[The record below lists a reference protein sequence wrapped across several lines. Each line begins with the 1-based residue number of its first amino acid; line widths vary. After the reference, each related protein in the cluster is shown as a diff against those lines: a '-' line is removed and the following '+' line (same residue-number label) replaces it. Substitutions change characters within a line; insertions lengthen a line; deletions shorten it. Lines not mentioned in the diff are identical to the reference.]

1 MRKIFCVVALALI
14 SLAPCRA
21 IDLTKSIS
29 GDYTGKADT
38 LNYCFIENF
47 LNKNTGTFW
56 STPQDVAG
64 SSWNIYWQQ
73 AHAIDVIIYAYERLK
88 DSDPTTATT
97 YKNYIRKWY
106 TNYANNY
113 YGKTFENPFTDDM
126 AWICLTLLHM
136 GEALETERYTNMAKT
151 VYDKYIITRA
161 SSEGGLHLPWN
172 SDKND
177 DGTYK
182 NADGGTCTEGP
193 ACLVAAKLY
202 LEYGDENYLQNAK
215 DFYSHMIEAH
225 CYDDGRVGEP
235 PLSYT
240 NGTFGEACRYLYH
253 ITGETEYRDKA
264 ALFIYY
270 AFNSTRNGQNGIL
283 RNEGENMDNSI
294 FKAVLIPYAVNFV
307 LDEDMSDIRRKYV
320 LLYIQKNADSLWERL
335 DKSKYPEMYC
345 PFGWA
350 ETYDYDSSTSAS
362 MGAMASGASLYENTV
377 RMHNTLIER
386 DAATGIE
393 PLTDFDKTVE
403 DGNCY
408 NIAGQKVSSD
418 YKGLIIRNGKKVIK
432 R

>member
-1 MRKIFCVVALALI
+1 MRKFFCAFVLAAVSVAT
-14 SLAPCRA
+14 CRA
-21 IDLTKSIS
+21 IDLTNNIS

-38 LNYCFIENF
+38 LDYCFVENF
-47 LNKNTGTFW
+47 LNKDKGTFW
-56 STPQDVAG
+56 STPQDAGG

-73 AHAIDVIIYAYERLK
+73 AHAIDVIVYAYERLK
-88 DSDPTTATT
+88 DSDPTRAVT

-106 TNYANNY
+106 TNHANNY
-113 YGKTFENPFTDDM
+113 YGATFENPFTDDM

-136 GEALETERYTNMAKT
+136 GEALETERYMSTAKT

-172 SDKND
+172 TDKND

-202 LEYGDENYLQNAK
+202 LKYGDENYLENAK
-215 DFYSHMIEAH
+215 DFFNHMIEAH

-253 ITGETEYRDKA
+253 ITGENKYKEKA
-264 ALFIYY
+264 GLFIYY
-270 AFNSTRNGQNGIL
+270 AFNSTRNGNNGIL

-307 LDEDMSDIRRKYV
+307 LDEKMSAIRRQSV
-320 LLYIQKNADSLWERL
+320 LKYIQKNADSLWERL
-335 DKSKYPEMYC
+335 DKSRYPAMYC

-350 ETYDYDSSTSAS
+350 ETYDYGSSSYAS
-362 MGAMASGASLYENTV
+362 MGAMASGASLFENTV
-377 RMHNTLIER
+377 RMHNTLLAR
-386 DAATGIE
+386 KTAAGIGTLTGSGR
-393 PLTDFDKTVE
+393 TYD

-408 NIAGQKVSSD
+408 NMAGQKVDAD
-418 YKGLIIRNGKKVIK
+418 YKGLVIKNGRKVIN

>member
-1 MRKIFCVVALALI
+1 
-14 SLAPCRA
+14 
-21 IDLTKSIS
+21 
-29 GDYTGKADT
+29 
-38 LNYCFIENF
+38 
-47 LNKNTGTFW
+47 
-56 STPQDVAG
+56 
-64 SSWNIYWQQ
+64 
-73 AHAIDVIIYAYERLK
+73 
-88 DSDPTTATT
+88 
-97 YKNYIRKWY
+97 
-106 TNYANNY
+106 
-113 YGKTFENPFTDDM
+113 
-126 AWICLTLLHM
+126 
-136 GEALETERYTNMAKT
+136 
-151 VYDKYIITRA
+151 
-161 SSEGGLHLPWN
+161 
-172 SDKND
+172 
-177 DGTYK
+177 
-182 NADGGTCTEGP
+182 
-193 ACLVAAKLY
+193 
-202 LEYGDENYLQNAK
+202 
-215 DFYSHMIEAH
+215 MIEAH

-335 DKSKYPEMYC
+335 DKSKYPAMYC

-350 ETYDYDSSTSAS
+350 ETYDYDSSTHAS

-377 RMHNTLIER
+377 RMHNILIER
-386 DAATGIE
+386 KAATGIE
-393 PLTDFDKTVE
+393 PLTGFDKTVE